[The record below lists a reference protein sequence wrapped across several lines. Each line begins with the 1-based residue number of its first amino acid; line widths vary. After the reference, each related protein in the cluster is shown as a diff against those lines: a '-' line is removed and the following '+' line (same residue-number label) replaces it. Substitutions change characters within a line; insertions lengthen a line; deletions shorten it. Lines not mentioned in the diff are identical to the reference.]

1 MSFQENLR
9 KYREMAGLTAKDLA
23 AQIGMRYGTYVSY
36 ETAGKEPRY
45 DTLKKIA
52 AALHVSIDK
61 LLEYET
67 DELER
72 WANYLNDTNINFIDN
87 GEEITLVIGS
97 DGVNSENIS
106 IPRKLLL
113 QTLQVANK
121 QASRTLAPAHK
132 EILCNRLKDFL
143 IYHEPMQL
151 I

>member
-23 AQIGMRYGTYVSY
+23 AQIDMRYGTYVSY

-87 GEEITLVIGS
+87 GEEITVVIGS
-97 DGVNSENIS
+97 DGVNSQNIVFS
-106 IPRKLLL
+106 RKALLPTH
-113 QTLQVANK
+113 QMANR
-121 QASRTLAPAHK
+121 QAARVLAPARK
-132 EILCNRLKDFL
+132 GLICNTLKDFL
-143 IYHEPMQL
+143 LMNEPL
-151 I
+151 RII